1 MTLKFKI
8 INKAEFDK
16 KMDMKIK
23 KTLSNLK
30 KTVRVT
36 ANEVRN
42 TAITSIVQNP
52 RAGDE
57 VTRYN
62 PTRTIRISKEG
73 DPPASDTGFLAS
85 NIHLVVDADQLG
97 ASIES
102 RAKYSAFLE
111 FGTRHMRARPFMQ
124 PALEQGRRKYREMFK
139 KAVKDGI

>member
-1 MTLKFKI
+1 MTVKFKI
-8 INKAEFDK
+8 LNKSNFNK
-16 KMDMKIK
+16 KMDMRFK
-23 KTLSNLK
+23 KTLENIK
-30 KTVRVT
+30 RTVRIT
-36 ANEVRN
+36 ANDVRN
-42 TAITSIVQNP
+42 TAVTSILQNP
-52 RAGDE
+52 RAGDS

-124 PALEQGRRKYREMFK
+124 PALEQGKRRYRKMFK
-139 KAVKDGI
+139 DAVKKWI

>member
-1 MTLKFKI
+1 MDKRFK
-8 INKAEFDK
+8 D
-16 KMDMKIK
+16 
-23 KTLSNLK
+23 TLSHVRR
-30 KTVRVT
+30 TVRIT

-42 TAITSIVQNP
+42 TAIKSIVQNP
-52 RAGDE
+52 RAGDTT
-57 VTRYN
+57 TRYN

-85 NIHLVVDADQLG
+85 NIHLVIDADQLG

-124 PALEQGRRKYREMFK
+124 PALEQGKRKYKKMFK
-139 KAVKDGI
+139 DAVRKGI

>member
-1 MTLKFKI
+1 MTLRFRI
-8 INKAEFDK
+8 LNKAEFDK
-16 KMDMKIK
+16 KMNKRFKD
-23 KTLSNLK
+23 TLSNVRR
-30 KTVRVT
+30 TVRIT

-42 TAITSIVQNP
+42 TAVTSITQNP
-52 RAGDE
+52 RAGDS

-85 NIHLVVDADQLG
+85 NIHLVMDADQLG

-124 PALEQGRRKYREMFK
+124 PALEQGKRRYRKMFK
-139 KAVKDGI
+139 DAVKKGI

>member
-1 MTLKFKI
+1 MTLRFRVL
-8 INKAEFDK
+8 NKAEFDK
-16 KMDMKIK
+16 KMNKRFKD
-23 KTLSNLK
+23 TLSNVRR
-30 KTVRVT
+30 TVRIT

-42 TAITSIVQNP
+42 TAIKSIVQNP
-52 RAGDE
+52 RAGDS

-85 NIHLVVDADQLG
+85 NIHLVMDADQLG

-124 PALEQGRRKYREMFK
+124 PALEQGKRKYKKMFK
-139 KAVKDGI
+139 DAVRKGI

>member
-1 MTLKFKI
+1 MDKRFK
-8 INKAEFDK
+8 D
-16 KMDMKIK
+16 
-23 KTLSNLK
+23 TLSHVRR
-30 KTVRVT
+30 TVRIT

-42 TAITSIVQNP
+42 TAIKSIVQNP
-52 RAGDE
+52 RAGDTT
-57 VTRYN
+57 TRYN

-85 NIHLVVDADQLG
+85 NIHLVMDADQLG

-124 PALEQGRRKYREMFK
+124 PALEQGKRKYKKMFK
-139 KAVKDGI
+139 DAVRKGI

>member
-1 MTLKFKI
+1 MTLRFRI
-8 INKAEFDK
+8 LNKAEFDK
-16 KMDMKIK
+16 KMNKRFKD
-23 KTLSNLK
+23 TLSNVRR
-30 KTVRVT
+30 TVRIT

-42 TAITSIVQNP
+42 TAVTSITQNP
-52 RAGDE
+52 RAGDS

-85 NIHLVVDADQLG
+85 NIHLVMDADQLG

-124 PALEQGRRKYREMFK
+124 PALEQGKRKYKKMFK
-139 KAVKDGI
+139 DAVRKGI

>member
-1 MTLKFKI
+1 MTLKLRI
-8 INKAEFDK
+8 LNKAEFDK
-16 KMDMKIK
+16 KMDKRFK
-23 KTLSNLK
+23 DTLSHVRR
-30 KTVRVT
+30 TVRIT

-42 TAITSIVQNP
+42 TAIKSILQNP
-52 RAGDE
+52 RAGDTT
-57 VTRYN
+57 TRYN

-85 NIHLVVDADQLG
+85 NIHLVMDADQLG

-124 PALEQGRRKYREMFK
+124 PALEQGKRKYKKMFK
-139 KAVKDGI
+139 DAVKKGI

>member
-1 MTLKFKI
+1 MTLKFRI
-8 INKAEFDK
+8 LNKAEFDK
-16 KMDMKIK
+16 KMDKRFK
-23 KTLSNLK
+23 DTLSHVRR
-30 KTVRVT
+30 TVRIT

-42 TAITSIVQNP
+42 TAIKSILQNP
-52 RAGDE
+52 RAGDTT
-57 VTRYN
+57 TRYN

-85 NIHLVVDADQLG
+85 NIHLVMDADQLG

-124 PALEQGRRKYREMFK
+124 PALEQGKRKYKKMFK
-139 KAVKDGI
+139 DAVKKGI

>member
-1 MTLKFKI
+1 MTLNFKI
-8 INKAEFDK
+8 LNKSQFKK
-16 KMDMKIK
+16 KMDMRFK
-23 KTLSNLK
+23 KTLENVK
-30 KTVRVT
+30 RTVRVT

-42 TAITSIVQNP
+42 TAVTSITQNP
-52 RAGDE
+52 RAGDS
-57 VTRYN
+57 VIRYN
-62 PTRTIRISKEG
+62 PTRSIRISKEG

-124 PALEQGRRKYREMFK
+124 PALEQGRKKYKQMFK

>member
-1 MTLKFKI
+1 MTLKYKI
-8 INKAEFDK
+8 INKSEFDK

>member
-1 MTLKFKI
+1 MDKRFK
-8 INKAEFDK
+8 D
-16 KMDMKIK
+16 
-23 KTLSNLK
+23 TLSHVRR
-30 KTVRVT
+30 TVRIT

-42 TAITSIVQNP
+42 TAIKSILQNP
-52 RAGDE
+52 RAGDTT
-57 VTRYN
+57 TRYN

-85 NIHLVVDADQLG
+85 NIHLVMDADQLG

-124 PALEQGRRKYREMFK
+124 PALEQGKRKYKKMFK
-139 KAVKDGI
+139 DAVKKGI